1 MPTTV
6 YRTVPVATTAAAT
19 AGVPRGWYW
28 LGALGLS
35 LGLWWLIIHTA
46 LALIGLV

>member
-6 YRTVPVATTAAAT
+6 YRPVPVAATAT

-28 LGALGLS
+28 IGALGLS
-35 LGLWWLIIHTA
+35 LALWWLIIHTA